1 MRNASPNNPLSPA
14 PIAASFPDGDDG
26 VMWLEGEF
34 DADGDTDID
43 AVDVTVTVKGA
54 SFVFLGD
61 VEPDVRL
68 KITRPASM

>member
-1 MRNASPNNPLSPA
+1 MIRNASPNNPLTPA
-14 PIAASFPDGDDG
+14 PTAASFPDDDDG
-26 VMWLEGEF
+26 GVLEGEF
-34 DADGDTDID
+34 DAGGDTDTD

-54 SFVFLGD
+54 SFVLFGD